1 MHLLVPVSR
10 LVLLV
15 VARVATSLWR
25 SSHRL
30 HRRLLLLLEL
40 GVLPSHWL
48 GEVLI
53 ILVDLPPLV
62 VAEAA
67 VGALTHLLLLLA
79 LEDVV
84 NLLKRL
90 FALTVAQDIS
100 SLEKCGSIILEFNRN
115 GGELPS
121 THKFV
126 HEILHVGKQ
135 GLENDCLLIPLY
147 CLKNLCLQL
156 LPGRRLTHAS
166 LLVLLLDALLGLALH
181 VGQVV
186 LH

>member
-15 VARVATSLWR
+15 VIRIAASLWR

-30 HRRLLLLLEL
+30 HRRLRLLLLER
-40 GVLPSHWL
+40 GVFPSHWL

-53 ILVDLPPLV
+53 VLVVLSPLV

-67 VGALTHLLLLLA
+67 VGALTHLLL
-79 LEDVV
+79 
-84 NLLKRL
+84 
-90 FALTVAQDIS
+90 
-100 SLEKCGSIILEFNRN
+100 
-115 GGELPS
+115 
-121 THKFV
+121 
-126 HEILHVGKQ
+126 
-135 GLENDCLLIPLY
+135 
-147 CLKNLCLQL
+147 
-156 LPGRRLTHAS
+156 

-186 LH
+186 LHGLAQGAALNSCGHGSGALDAAR